1 MVDRR
6 LRVIRTEKFNLIS
19 NLRGEVGEIVTTWIL
34 YKHLIT
40 ERDKLR
46 TDDLKADM
54 SNRQLVFLNMLST
67 KMRDE
72 IIARLSEISET
83 KIGRLTFYFAAE
95 KIKALQDDSEKF
107 TNFIEINGF
116 RKKRNWDISHK
127 ELPEKWSDQQAP
139 IQIPYIKLVWAVAF
153 ALRLMKKIDRTVLGP
168 STPFLWREMRKRRYR
183 LVYPAKVGYMLLPY
197 LKLSKRERVRIIE
210 EESREGLDVWS
221 IMEAEVDGKM
231 DKVKVCKKWGAVVL
245 GKRLLMLR
253 EYPLQS
259 LSRINTK
266 DDTSIVEKSNASS
279 LLDQQ
284 YPQNTD

>member
-6 LRVIRTEKFNLIS
+6 LRVIRTEKDNLIS
-19 NLRGEVGEIVTTWIL
+19 NLREEVGEIVTTWIL
-34 YKHLIT
+34 YKYLIT
-40 ERDKLR
+40 ERRKLR

-54 SNRQLVFLNMLST
+54 SNRQLVFLNMLSQ

-72 IIARLSEISET
+72 IIARLSELSET

-127 ELPEKWSDQQAP
+127 ELPEKWSDQKAP
-139 IQIPYIKLVWAVAF
+139 VHIPYTKLVWAIAF
-153 ALRLMKKIDRTVLGP
+153 ALRLMKKIDRIVLGP
-168 STPFLWREMRKRRYR
+168 SAPFLWREMRKRRYR
-183 LVYPAKVGYMLLPY
+183 LIYPAKASYMLLPY
-197 LKLSKRERVRIIE
+197 LRLSEKERELIIKK
-210 EESREGLDVWS
+210 ESEEGLDVWS
-221 IMEAEVDGKM
+221 TMETEIDGKM

-266 DDTSIVEKSNASS
+266 DDTSIVEKSNA
-279 LLDQQ
+279 
-284 YPQNTD
+284 

>member
-6 LRVIRTEKFNLIS
+6 LRVIRTEKVNFIS

-54 SNRQLVFLNMLST
+54 SNRQLVFLNMLSQ

-72 IIARLSEISET
+72 IIARLSELSET

-127 ELPEKWSDQQAP
+127 ELPEKWSDQKAP
-139 IQIPYIKLVWAVAF
+139 IQIPYIKLVWAIAF
-153 ALRLMKKIDRTVLGP
+153 ALRLMKKIDRIVLGP
-168 STPFLWREMRKRRYR
+168 SAPFLWREMRKRRYR
-183 LVYPAKVGYMLLPY
+183 LIYPAKVGYMLLPH
-197 LKLSKRERVRIIE
+197 LGLSKKERALIIK
-210 EESREGLDVWS
+210 EESGEGLDVWS
-221 IMEAEVDGKM
+221 TIEAEVDGKM
-231 DKVKVCKKWGAVVL
+231 GKVKVCKKWGAVVL
-245 GKRLLMLR
+245 GKRPFMLR

-259 LSRINTK
+259 LLRINTK
-266 DDTSIVEKSNASS
+266 DDTSIAEESNA
-279 LLDQQ
+279 
-284 YPQNTD
+284 